1 MKKIIALCILML
13 LMVGTGVFAQDD
25 NELIVLT
32 HNSFNVTES
41 VLQDFEA
48 ETGISVVLLQLGD
61 TGTMVNQ
68 LVLSRNNPLGDVVF
82 GVDNTFLN
90 RVLDNDV
97 FVAYES
103 ELLVNVPEDL
113 ILDEEHR
120 VTPVDY
126 GDVCLNYDVAY
137 FEENDLAVP
146 DSLEA
151 LLEEDYRGLLV
162 VQNPAVSS
170 PGLAF
175 LLVTIEVFGTEGDY
189 TYLDYWQGLVDND
202 VLVTEDWSN
211 AYYGEFTAGGGD
223 GTRPLVVSYASS
235 PPFTVDPE
243 TGVAASASVV
253 ADGTCFRQVEFAG
266 IVAGTEK
273 EALAQQF
280 IDFLLDKPF
289 QDDLSSTM
297 YVFPVSTEAELPED
311 FANFAQIP
319 DAPVYFDAA
328 SLDENREEWILAWT
342 EIVLR

>member
-1 MKKIIALCILML
+1 MKKILGICVFLLLIA
-13 LMVGTGVFAQDD
+13 TSAGVFAQED
-25 NELIVLT
+25 ELIVLS

-41 VLQDFEA
+41 LLLEFEA
-48 ETGISVVLLQLGD
+48 ETGISVVILYLGD

-68 LVLSRNNPLGDVVF
+68 LVLSKNNPLGDVVF

-90 RVLDNDV
+90 RVLDNDI
-97 FVAYES
+97 FIPYES
-103 ELLVNVPEDL
+103 ELLVNVPDDL

-120 VTPVDY
+120 VTPIDY
-126 GDVCLNYDVAY
+126 GDVCLNYDLEY
-137 FEENDLAVP
+137 FTMNNLVVP
-146 DSLEA
+146 DSLED

-175 LLVTIEVFGTEGDY
+175 LLVTIDAFGTEGDY

-211 AYYGEFTAGGGD
+211 AYYGEFSAGGGD

-243 TGVAASASVV
+243 SGLASSGSVV
-253 ADGTCFRQVEFAG
+253 GDGTCFRQVEFAG
-266 IVAGTEK
+266 IIAGTEK
-273 EALAQQF
+273 EAQAQQF
-280 IDFLLDKPF
+280 IDFLLDRPF
-289 QDDLSSTM
+289 QEDLPLSM

-319 DAPVYFDAA
+319 DAPVYFD
-328 SLDENREEWILAWT
+328 SDLLDENREEWILAWT
-342 EIVLR
+342 EVVLR